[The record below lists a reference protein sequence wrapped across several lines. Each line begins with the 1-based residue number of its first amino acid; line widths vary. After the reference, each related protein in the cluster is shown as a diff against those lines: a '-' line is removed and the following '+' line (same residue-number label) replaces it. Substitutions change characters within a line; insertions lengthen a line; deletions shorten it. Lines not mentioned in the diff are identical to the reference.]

1 MKRIIAV
8 ILSVL
13 MLATMLVACDD
24 KDKET
29 LWGQDWAY
37 VGYGGSDAFYFG
49 ALNRDKLST
58 NSVKHLPIYK
68 FDTLSE
74 LEQFKENFKDDFSFN
89 RTYDDEESF
98 EMAIEGI
105 DETYFNQYRMYLV
118 YVSSNSGS
126 YRYVIDNVVSEGEHF
141 CIYVKQINNPENV
154 TDDMAGWFVLFAQPK
169 SDVKD
174 YATYDAQMAQ

>member
-1 MKRIIAV
+1 MKRTIAI

-13 MLATMLVACDD
+13 MLATILVACDD

-29 LWGQDWAY
+29 LWVQDWAY
-37 VGYGGSDAFYFG
+37 VGDGGSDEFYFG
-49 ALNRDKLST
+49 ALNIDKLST
-58 NSVKHLPIYK
+58 NSVKHLPIYT

-89 RTYDDEESF
+89 STYNDEESF

-105 DETYFNQYRMYLV
+105 DENYFNQYRVYLV

-126 YRYVIDNVVSEGEHF
+126 YRYVIDNVVSEGEDF
-141 CIYVKQINNPENV
+141 CIYVKQVNNPENV
-154 TDDMAGWFVLFAQPK
+154 TDDMAGWFVLFSQPK
-169 SDVKD
+169 SDAKD
-174 YATYDAQMAQ
+174 YATYDAQMVN